1 MRIKNIIKDLKYKI
15 KMNIKM
21 EILMVLKKY
30 SNNKKKQM
38 KIK

>member
-30 SNNKKKQM
+30 SNNKKKRM